1 MRHFST
7 LEAAFDLMVVELFK
21 LISVNG
27 KIQKV
32 KGEIIEGYI
41 ESESG
46 SSQSGNYLKVF
57 FR

>member
-7 LEAAFDLMVVELFK
+7 LEAAFDFMVVELFK
-21 LISVNG
+21 LISVKGN
-27 KIQKV
+27 IQKV

-46 SSQSGNYLKVF
+46 FSQ
-57 FR
+57 